1 VNNDEYAER
10 IPIQALHRTSGTSM
24 DDLKFALR
32 QLRKS
37 PGFTVLAVMTLA
49 LGIGLNTAIFSLIND
64 LFLRGLPFKEPGR
77 VLHMY
82 SNIKDRNLL
91 EIGVSAPRYQ
101 HYRDGQTMFDGFGAE
116 NTIPFT
122 LTGLGD
128 SVQLFGG
135 KVTSNYFDVLGVR
148 PIRGR
153 NFLRQEEDTA
163 DVAMV
168 TENFWQ
174 KRMGGDANVIGR
186 SITLDGVPHTI
197 VGVLPNLPFS
207 WTGPNAEVWT
217 TKPFVIPGF
226 SYERMMRG
234 TGFLRVVGRLKPGM
248 TSEQARAALP
258 SLDQSYRSQYPD
270 KIDSSATMSL
280 KTLPE
285 DVVGNL
291 RPAFATLL
299 AAVAFVLLIA
309 CSNVANLLLVRFT
322 GRRREIALRM
332 ALGASRASVLRLF
345 IFESLLVSV
354 LAGVVGTALAWQLV
368 PFVPKM
374 AANFLPFDPA
384 TGVSLSLPVLG
395 FTIALSILTGVA
407 MGIYPA
413 LQSSRADLVDGLKEG
428 GRGTSGSV
436 HQQRFRK
443 ILVGAQVALSVTLL
457 AGAALL
463 ITSFV
468 QLSRQNIGFRAENLW
483 IGLVTLPQAQYPDPA
498 TRQRFVEQT
507 LAALHAIPTL
517 QSSTISGDIP
527 LLAGAGGATLY
538 SRSDGEILPVDKRA
552 SAASHDVAPDY
563 FKTWGV
569 PILAGRDFDQHDV
582 ADHQNVV
589 LISQAGARKVFG
601 NENPIG
607 KTLLVT
613 ALSVPAEIVGVVG
626 DVRTRKVA
634 EPDDMEFYR
643 PWAQE
648 NFPFAVVAVR
658 SNLRVDAVTKLVQ
671 SALNTVDPGLAI
683 AIPQSMDKI
692 VAQALG
698 QARLMMWLLGIFAG
712 AALLLAAVG
721 IYGAVAYTVEQR
733 TGEIGVRMALG
744 AQTMDVLRLVV
755 AQGMKPVIIGLAA
768 GLVAA
773 LALGRL
779 LTSQLYQISAHNP
792 LVLTATVLILGTAAL
807 LACLLPARRAAL
819 LDPIQA
825 LRVE

>member
-1 VNNDEYAER
+1 
-10 IPIQALHRTSGTSM
+10 
-24 DDLKFALR
+24 
-32 QLRKS
+32 
-37 PGFTVLAVMTLA
+37 
-49 LGIGLNTAIFSLIND
+49 
-64 LFLRGLPFKEPGR
+64 
-77 VLHMY
+77 
-82 SNIKDRNLL
+82 
-91 EIGVSAPRYQ
+91 
-101 HYRDGQTMFDGFGAE
+101 
-116 NTIPFT
+116 
-122 LTGLGD
+122 
-128 SVQLFGG
+128 
-135 KVTSNYFDVLGVR
+135 VTSNYFDVLGVR

-153 NFLRQEEDTA
+153 NFLPQEEVTA

-186 SITLDGVPHTI
+186 NITLDGVPHTI

-207 WTGPNAEVWT
+207 WTGPNAEIWT

-234 TGFLRVVGRLKPGM
+234 TGVLRVVGRLKPGM
-248 TSEQARAALP
+248 TIEQARAALP
-258 SLDQSYRSQYPD
+258 SLEQSYRTQYPD
-270 KIDSSATMSL
+270 KIVSASTMSL

-285 DVVGNL
+285 DVTGNL

-345 IFESLLVSV
+345 VFESLLVSV
-354 LAGVVGTALAWQLV
+354 LAGVVGAGLAWQLV
-368 PFVPKM
+368 PLVPKM

-384 TGVSLSLPVLG
+384 TGISLSLPVLG
-395 FTIALSILTGVA
+395 FTTALSILTGLA

-413 LQSSRADLVDGLKEG
+413 LQSSHADLVGGLKEG

-436 HQQRFRK
+436 RQHRFRK

-463 ITSFV
+463 ISSFV
-468 QLSRQNIGFRAENLW
+468 RLSRQNIGFRHEHLW
-483 IGLVTLPQAQYPDPA
+483 IGLVTLPQPQYSDPA
-498 TRQRFVEQT
+498 LRQRFVERT
-507 LAALHAIPTL
+507 LAALHAVPRL
-517 QSSTISGDIP
+517 QNATVSGDIP
-527 LLAGAGGATLY
+527 LLSGAGSATLY
-538 SRSDGEILPVDKRA
+538 SRPDGEVLPVDKRA
-552 SAASHDVAPDY
+552 SAPSHDIAPDY
-563 FKTWGV
+563 FKTWEI
-569 PILAGRDFDQHDV
+569 PILAGRDFDEHDV
-582 ADHQNVV
+582 ADPQNVV
-589 LISQAGARKVFG
+589 LISQAGAKKVFG

-613 ALSVPAEIVGVVG
+613 SGSTPVEIIGIAG

-634 EPDDMEFYR
+634 EPDDMELYR

-648 NFPFAVVAVR
+648 NFPFVVVAVR
-658 SNLRVDAVTKLVQ
+658 SDLRVDAVTKLVQ

-683 AIPQSMDKI
+683 AIPQSMEEI
-692 VAQALG
+692 VAQAVG
-698 QARLMMWLLGIFAG
+698 QARLMMWLLGIFSG
-712 AALLLAAVG
+712 AALLLATVG

-744 AQTMDVLRLVV
+744 AQTMDVLRLIVNE
-755 AQGMKPVIIGLAA
+755 GMRPVIFGLVVGLA
-768 GLVAA
+768 AA

-779 LTSQLYQISAHNP
+779 IASQLYQTSAHNP
-792 LVLTATVLILGTAAL
+792 LLLAATMSILGLAAL
-807 LACLLPARRAAL
+807 LASVFPARRASQV
-819 LDPIQA
+819 DPIIT
-825 LRVE
+825 LRYE